1 MKKFIIILL
10 LPFFLFAKSEDMG
23 QTVLDIKNALNT
35 VVSQYKAGEVQNA
48 RTGVQNAYF
57 GLFEDIEGAI
67 RINISSKKAYSM
79 EKQFGDIRKAIK
91 NGESVE
97 QIQDR
102 VDSLSKELDE
112 VLPIIEQG
120 HKLVGEYQDGSQKS
134 LKDKT
139 QEANANQ
146 NSQIQIPQWR
156 YVMDKITNSLN
167 TAKQSYALGDS
178 ENAKRS
184 VEEAKF
190 VNYRNTKLEKAIRQ
204 HLNDGQSIDAD
215 IQNKMGKTISL
226 INNQVPKEEIDE
238 KIDEILSL
246 TKNAILSLGEQ
257 TASIADV
264 NLPDGYLE
272 KENQAKNQTD
282 YKSVVSNIN
291 QKMLQALKTYTDKNV
306 DGAMGDTQD
315 IYFDE
320 FEASGMENSVGSV
333 DINLKTSI
341 EGSFSHIV
349 ALMKSG
355 ASSDDVKL
363 AIDELDAKL
372 AKALETLDKKSSSG
386 GLFLFISALT
396 IILREGF
403 EALIIV
409 AAIVAY
415 LLKTGNATK
424 IRSIVYSSVAVAVVL
439 SFGVAWV
446 MNLVFE
452 NAGQKRELLEGIT
465 MLVAVALLFYVGFWL
480 LSNSNAK
487 KWSAYIKEHT
497 SQALAQNSVLALW
510 FTVFLAV
517 FREGA
522 ETVLFYQALIFEANT
537 SSEVGMIIAGLV
549 VGVVA
554 LLIVYFIFKA
564 FALKI
569 PIKEFFIVTSAII
582 FYMSVVFVGK
592 GVMELVEGKIFI
604 PTIIKG
610 LSFPRWA
617 SDWLGLAPYYESLV
631 PQALML
637 IALVF
642 TIIYIKTKSYKEK
655 T

>member
-1 MKKFIIILL
+1 M
-10 LPFFLFAKSEDMG
+10 E
-23 QTVLDIKNALNT
+23 QTISDIKNALNT
-35 VVSQYKAGEVQNA
+35 VVAEYKAGEADKA
-48 RTGVQNAYF
+48 RSEVQNAYF
-57 GLFEDIEGAI
+57 GLFEDVEGAI

-102 VDSLSKELDE
+102 VDNLSRELDE
-112 VLPIIEQG
+112 VLPIIQSG

-134 LKDKT
+134 LKEHASQSYENSANVINSVAST
-139 QEANANQ
+139 EADT
-146 NSQIQIPQWR
+146 IKIPQWR

-178 ENAKRS
+178 ENAKRAI
-184 VEEAKF
+184 EEAKF
-190 VNYRNTKLEKAIRQ
+190 VNYRNTKLERAIRQ
-204 HLNDGQSIDAD
+204 YVNDGQNIDAQ
-215 IQNKMGKTISL
+215 IQNKMGKAITL
-226 INNQVPKEEIDE
+226 VNEQPPKEEIDA

-246 TKNAILSLGEQ
+246 TKSAVLSLGEQ
-257 TASIADV
+257 TASIAEV
-264 NLPDGYLE
+264 TLPDSYLAS
-272 KENQAKNQTD
+272 ENSEQNGAD
-282 YKSVVSNIN
+282 YKTVVSNIKD
-291 QKMLQALKTYTDKNV
+291 KMLAVLKAYTDKNKE
-306 DGAMGDTQD
+306 GAMGDAQD

-320 FEASGMENSVGSV
+320 FEASGMENSVGAI

-341 EGSFSHIV
+341 ESSFSHIV

-355 ASSDDVKL
+355 ASENEVKS
-363 AIDELDAKL
+363 AMGELDTKL
-372 AKALETLDKKSSSG
+372 AKALETLDKKSSGG

-424 IRSIVYSSVAVAVVL
+424 IRTVVYSSVAVAVVL

-446 MNLVFE
+446 MNLIFE

-465 MLVAVALLFYVGFWL
+465 MLIAVGLLFYVGFWL

-487 KWSAYIKEHT
+487 KWTAYIKEHT
-497 SQALAQNSVLALW
+497 NEALAQNSILALW

-522 ETVLFYQALIFEANT
+522 ETVLFYQALIFEAHT
-537 SSEVGMIIAGLV
+537 SSEIGMVLAGLV
-549 VGVVA
+549 VGIAA
-554 LLIVYFIFKA
+554 LLIVYWIFKI
-564 FALKI
+564 FAVKI

-592 GVMELVEGKIFI
+592 GVMELVEGKVFV

-610 LSFPRWA
+610 LSFPSWA
-617 SDWLGLAPYYESLV
+617 SDWLGLVPYYESLV
-631 PQALML
+631 PQALMI
-637 IALVF
+637 IALIFGV
-642 TIIYIKTKSYKEK
+642 IYIKTKSYKEK
-655 T
+655 V